1 MLKWAVV
8 FLIIAIV
15 AGIFGFTGVEQASTS
30 IAKVLFGVFL
40 LLFVG
45 AVAVGLLIGSKLMS

>member
-1 MLKWAVV
+1 
-8 FLIIAIV
+8 
-15 AGIFGFTGVEQASTS
+15 VEQASTS

>member
-15 AGIFGFTGVEQASTS
+15 AGVFGFTGIAEASAT
-30 IAKVLFGVFL
+30 IAQVLFGIFL

-45 AVAVGLLIGSKLMS
+45 AVAIGLLIGSKLMS